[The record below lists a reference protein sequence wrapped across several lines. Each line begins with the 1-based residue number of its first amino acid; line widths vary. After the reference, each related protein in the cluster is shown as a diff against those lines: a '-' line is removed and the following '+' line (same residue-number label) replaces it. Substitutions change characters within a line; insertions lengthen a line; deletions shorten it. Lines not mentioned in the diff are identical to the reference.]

1 MGGPLVSAT
10 VFSVTFLSPVH
21 VGIEERLGDHDVL
34 HVGGKLYRVAAER
47 LLAELEREP
56 QTRDRYLTGGLRAIE
71 QWLRQGDRLRRL
83 TVYESRVPRDRRHG
97 EDVRPFL
104 SDPLGRPYVPGTELK
119 GAVRTAVLW
128 TLVAGDGDRRH
139 LAEKIGKK
147 QNRGRVEE
155 QRDRRYV
162 GQWLEQTL
170 LGEEPRTDAF
180 RLLRVC
186 DSEALPAD
194 SLKVYPVLVV
204 ARQQDGMRLMER
216 PRRGEAPSSYTDDP
230 LRAVASF
237 CECLDSG
244 EPRVRVELDRYLLD
258 KRDRGASFVTRW
270 REACNAFSR
279 HVAEAEQKWWT
290 DAQNAAPPRLR
301 SLAAALVDFYAQ
313 LLRQLAHLPEGHVVV
328 NLGWG
333 GGWRT
338 KTVAEQFGQNLV
350 KEVVRRYNLDR
361 GSRGPVFPKTRKVAW
376 TGSDRYAPLGWVLL
390 EPAGGAEP

>member
-10 VFSVTFLSPVH
+10 LFSVTFLSPVH
-21 VGIEERLGDHDVL
+21 VGTEERLGDHDIL
-34 HVGGKLYRVAAER
+34 SLGGRLYRVAVDR
-47 LLAELEREP
+47 LLRELEREP
-56 QTRDRYLTGGLRAIE
+56 QSTDRYLTGGLREIE

-83 TVYESRVPRDRRHG
+83 TVYESQVPRDRCRG

-128 TLVAGDGDRRH
+128 TLVAGHGDRRH
-139 LAEKIGKK
+139 LSEKIGKK

-155 QRDRRYV
+155 QPDRRYV
-162 GQWLEQTL
+162 GQWLEHTL
-170 LGEEPRTDAF
+170 FGDEPRRDAF

-186 DSEALPAD
+186 NSEALPAD
-194 SLKVYPVLVV
+194 RLKVYPVLVV

-216 PRRGEAPSSYTDDP
+216 PRRGESPSSYTDDP

-244 EPRVRVELDRYLLD
+244 EPKVRVELDRYLFGKWD
-258 KRDRGASFVTRW
+258 RDVSFLTRW
-270 REACNAFSR
+270 QEACNAFSR
-279 HVAEAEQKWWT
+279 HVAEAELRWWT
-290 DAQNAAPPRLR
+290 EGRDSSPPRLR
-301 SLAAALVDFYAQ
+301 PLTEALGGFYAQ
-313 LLRQLAHLPEGHVVV
+313 LLHQLAHLPQGHVVV

-338 KTVAEQFGQNLV
+338 KTVAEQFGPELV
-350 KEVVRRYNLDR
+350 TRIVRRYKLDR
-361 GSRGPVFPKTRKVAW
+361 GSGSSPFPKTRKVAW
-376 TGSDRYAPLGWVLL
+376 LGGERFAPLGWVLL
-390 EPAGGAEP
+390 EPQ